1 MLSLI
6 CEDNTPSQDLIPQ
19 SLSHTV
25 NDIGGLGLLSTLK
38 DSDLYHDLT
47 HMTIGLIDVMTN
59 GHMGQIMVKVTIYPE
74 RQ

>member
-47 HMTIGLIDVMTN
+47 HMTIGLIDVMT
-59 GHMGQIMVKVTIYPE
+59 KTACPASDPC
-74 RQ
+74 